1 MAERRG
7 HGPDK
12 QEQQGQARPPGP
24 GGHMRGRMGGGRI
37 EKAKDARGAMRR
49 LVTYL
54 APYRWALG
62 LVVLLV
68 VLSTI
73 LGVVGPYLIA
83 QTIDGA
89 IAQKSL
95 EGLGRMALA
104 LVGVYAGNWL
114 GTAIQGVIMARVS
127 QKAMR
132 DLRKRLFEHMQTLS
146 LSYFDRHPHGDL
158 MSRLTND
165 MTSLQTVLTQ
175 NATHL
180 VSGLLSLGG
189 ILIMM
194 FVLNAWLALASMI
207 VFPLMM
213 GLVAF
218 VGKRTRQRFRDLQ
231 RDMGALNGQVEEMY
245 SGQRVI
251 VSFGREGATL
261 DRFNKA
267 NTALMNSGIQALSFS
282 MLIPPLMGI
291 LSNANIG
298 IVAGI
303 GGWMTLRGWATV
315 GTIAAFISYSR
326 QFAHPLRM
334 LGDLYNQIQAA
345 LAGAERIFEVIDEE
359 PELKDAPDALRLDD
373 IKGEVVFD
381 QVDFSYVQGVP
392 VIKDMSL
399 RAEPGQ
405 TIALVGPTGAGKTT
419 IVNLLTRF
427 YDIDQGSIS
436 IDGTDIRQLRK
447 NDLRRQLG
455 IVLQDNFLFTG
466 TVMDNIRYGRLD
478 ATDEEIVAAAKLA
491 NADHFIRRLPHG
503 YQTELSERGGN
514 LSQGQRQLLSIARA
528 ILANPTILILDE
540 ATSSVDT
547 RTEIHIQ
554 EALLR
559 LMEGRTSFVIAHR
572 LSTIRDADNV
582 LVINDGE
589 IIEQGNH
596 EQLLALEGF
605 YHNLYYSQF
614 KGQAI

>member
-7 HGPDK
+7 NGPGR
-12 QEQQGQARPPGP
+12 EQKGEPRPPGP

-37 EKAKDARGAMRR
+37 EKAKDAKGAMRR
-49 LVTYL
+49 LVDYL
-54 APYRWALG
+54 SPYRWALG

-68 VLSTI
+68 IASTI
-73 LGVVGPYLIA
+73 LGVVGPFLIA
-83 QTIDGA
+83 RTIDGA

-132 DLRKRLFEHMQTLS
+132 DLRRQLFEHMQTLS

-175 NATHL
+175 NATQL

-189 ILIMM
+189 ILVMM
-194 FVLNAWLALASMI
+194 FVLNPWLALASMI

-261 DRFNKA
+261 DRFSKA

-359 PELKDAPDALRLDD
+359 PELKDAPDALRLND
-373 IKGEVVFD
+373 IQGEVVFD
-381 QVDFSYVQGVP
+381 AVDFSYVEDVP
-392 VIKDMSL
+392 VIKEMSL

-427 YDIDQGSIS
+427 YDIDKGSIS

-478 ATDEEIVAAAKLA
+478 ATDDEIVAAAKLA

-514 LSQGQRQLLSIARA
+514 LSRGQRQLLSIARA
-528 ILANPTILILDE
+528 ILANPSILILDE